1 MTLKKKLQTMNSPL
15 VMGILNVTPDS
26 FSDGGK
32 LNDIDAV
39 LRTAECMVKD
49 GVDIFDVGGES
60 TRPGAARVSLAQ
72 ELERTIPVIES
83 LHKHFDTAISIDT
96 QKTEVMRAAM
106 NAGAIMINDVNALR
120 SEGAVAVAAQTQA
133 VVCIMHMQG
142 NPQNM
147 QDNPNYGDV
156 VADVRAFL
164 QERISICIAAG
175 IDLQNITI
183 DPGFGFGK
191 TMQDNFC
198 LLGSLHRFDD
208 LNVPLLIGVSRKSM
222 FGKLLG
228 RETHERLP
236 GSLAAVLLAAQ
247 AGAKILRVHDVKETV
262 DVLKVWQA
270 SKEFAQ

>member
-1 MTLKKKLQTMNSPL
+1 M
-15 VMGILNVTPDS
+15 TPDS

-60 TRPGAARVSLAQ
+60 TRPGAAQVSLEQ

-106 NAGAIMINDVNALR
+106 NAGAQMINDVNALR

-147 QDNPNYGDV
+147 QDNPSYGDV
-156 VADVRAFL
+156 VIDVRTFL
-164 QERISICIAAG
+164 EERISACTAAG

-236 GSLAAVLLAAQ
+236 GSLAAALLAAQ

-270 SKEFAQ
+270 SEEFAQ